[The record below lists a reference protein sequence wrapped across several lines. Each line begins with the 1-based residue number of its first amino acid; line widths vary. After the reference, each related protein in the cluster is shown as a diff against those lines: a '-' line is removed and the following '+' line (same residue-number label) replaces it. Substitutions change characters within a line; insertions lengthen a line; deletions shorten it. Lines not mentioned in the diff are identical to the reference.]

1 MQNLLSCFRMETF
14 RAYMALTDEIM
25 QATETPD
32 APDVAVPP
40 PRPPPQMTD
49 SAPASQG
56 EGSAK
61 GAVPAGLIAKLAKA
75 SHKQSQ
81 ELTRLRRGF
90 ERLGK
95 LEADNEHWRA
105 LRDLLDKN
113 RQYQQELG
121 QRVREQLTAL
131 KAALAD
137 GRSKDALSLWDR
149 IQGNLRQCTGKL
161 HDTLQKEAN
170 ASKGE
175 VLELRKWRN
184 FAATEKKKELIG
196 EIGALAGAGLPPAE
210 LSRQIQQLHDRW
222 KALGRSEQNEKLWR
236 QFKKIS
242 DAAYAPCKEYFR
254 ERKQRMA
261 QNLKARAELCEQLE
275 HKLAELEAGK
285 TPIHI
290 VKLNQAIAECNVA
303 WKKHAPV
310 EQSKIKPLQKRYYAA
325 LKQITALRKDAV
337 AQNAAGKQALLE
349 RAGQLAAAED
359 HAGAA
364 AGIRKLQAEWKKIG
378 PADFREE
385 KRLREAFNSACEA
398 VVEAERAAREEA
410 RERGKSPAE
419 KRHDKQLAAL
429 AARTSFLE
437 KSEAKLF
444 QADDETGFGER
455 HRAIDTGE
463 WEQLTAT
470 PSAADAPGDTE
481 LDDRLQALL
490 AVGSLAELVAQ
501 AEDCEQ
507 QQRRALVG
515 LEIEAGVN
523 SPREDQSA
531 RMELQLE
538 QLASGFGKRAPDSK
552 QLTAKLREAEL
563 ALVRAGPLS
572 PRMRKNLRQRLAN
585 LRQRL
590 SSRPPRSRGG

>member
-1 MQNLLSCFRMETF
+1 MMDS
-14 RAYMALTDEIM
+14 EIS
-25 QATETPD
+25 AAPLPPAGEAEAADRGD
-32 APDVAVPP
+32 APA
-40 PRPPPQMTD
+40 RD
-49 SAPASQG
+49 SI
-56 EGSAK
+56 
-61 GAVPAGLIAKLAKA
+61 PAGLIARLGKT

-81 ELTRLRRGF
+81 ELTRLRRSF

-121 QRVREQLTAL
+121 QRVEEQLVAL

-161 HDTLQKEAN
+161 HNTLQKEAN
-170 ASKGE
+170 SSKGE
-175 VLELRKWRN
+175 LLELRKWRN

-196 EIGALAGAGLPPAE
+196 EIGNLAGADLPPAE

-242 DAAYAPCKEYFR
+242 DEVYAPCKEYFR

-261 QNLKARAELCEQLE
+261 LNLKARAELCEQLE
-275 HKLAELEAGK
+275 QKLAELEAEK

-290 VKLNQAIAECNVA
+290 IKLNQAITECNAA

-325 LKQITALRKDAV
+325 LKQLTALRKDAV
-337 AQNAAGKQALLE
+337 AQNAAGKQSLLD

-359 HAGAA
+359 SSGAA
-364 AGIRKLQAEWKKIG
+364 AEIRKLQAEWKKIG
-378 PADFREE
+378 PTDFREE
-385 KRLREAFNSACEA
+385 KRLREAFQAACEA
-398 VVEAERAAREEA
+398 VGEAERAAREKA
-410 RERGKSPAE
+410 RERNKSPAE
-419 KRHDKQLAAL
+419 KRHDGQLAAL
-429 AARTSFLE
+429 APQTGFLE
-437 KSEAKLF
+437 KSEASLF
-444 QADDETGFGER
+444 QADDEAGFGER

-463 WEQLTAT
+463 WEQLTANAT
-470 PSAADAPGDTE
+470 DDDDPGDSE

-531 RMELQLE
+531 RMELQLQ

-552 QLTAKLREAEL
+552 QLAAKLREAEL
-563 ALVRAGPLS
+563 ALLRAGPLS
-572 PRMRKNLRQRLAN
+572 PKMRKNLRERLAK

-590 SSRPPRSRGG
+590 SSRPPRSRGD

>member
-1 MQNLLSCFRMETF
+1 MMDS
-14 RAYMALTDEIM
+14 EIS
-25 QATETPD
+25 AAPLPPAGEAEAADRDD
-32 APDVAVPP
+32 APA
-40 PRPPPQMTD
+40 RD
-49 SAPASQG
+49 S
-56 EGSAK
+56 
-61 GAVPAGLIAKLAKA
+61 VPAGLIARLGKT

-81 ELTRLRRGF
+81 ELTKLRRSF

-121 QRVREQLTAL
+121 QRVEEQLVAL

-137 GRSKDALSLWDR
+137 GCSKDALSLWDR

-161 HDTLQKEAN
+161 HNTLQKEAN

-175 VLELRKWRN
+175 LLELRKWRN

-196 EIGALAGAGLPPAE
+196 EIGNLAGADLPPAE

-242 DAAYAPCKEYFR
+242 DEVYAPCKEYFR

-275 HKLAELEAGK
+275 QKLAELEAEK

-290 VKLNQAIAECNVA
+290 IKLNQAITECNAA

-325 LKQITALRKDAV
+325 LKQLTALRKDAV
-337 AQNAAGKQALLE
+337 AQNAAGKQSLLD
-349 RAGQLAAAED
+349 RAGQLAAVED
-359 HAGAA
+359 RSGAA
-364 AGIRKLQAEWKKIG
+364 AEIRKLQAEWKKIG

-385 KRLREAFNSACEA
+385 KRLREAFQAACEA
-398 VVEAERAAREEA
+398 VGEAERAAREKA
-410 RERGKSPAE
+410 RERNKSPAE
-419 KRHDKQLAAL
+419 KRHDGQLAAL
-429 AARTSFLE
+429 APQTGFLE
-437 KSEAKLF
+437 KSEASLF
-444 QADDETGFGER
+444 QADDEAGFGER

-463 WEQLTAT
+463 WEQLTANAT
-470 PSAADAPGDTE
+470 DDDDPGDSE

-531 RMELQLE
+531 RMELQLQ

-552 QLTAKLREAEL
+552 QLAAKLREAEL
-563 ALVRAGPLS
+563 ALLRAGPLS
-572 PRMRKNLRQRLAN
+572 PKMRKNLRERLAK

-590 SSRPPRSRGG
+590 SSRPPRSRGD

>member
-1 MQNLLSCFRMETF
+1 
-14 RAYMALTDEIM
+14 M
-25 QATETPD
+25 QATETL
-32 APDVAVPP
+32 DVAVPL
-40 PRPPPQMTD
+40 PQAAEAD
-49 SAPASQG
+49 AAPADQG
-56 EGSAK
+56 ADL
-61 GAVPAGLIAKLAKA
+61 AQDAIPAALITRLAKT
-75 SHKQSQ
+75 SHKQSA
-81 ELTRLRRGF
+81 ELTRLRRSF

-105 LRDLLDKN
+105 LRDLLDRN

-121 QRVREQLTAL
+121 HRVEEQLAAL

-161 HDTLQKEAN
+161 HNALQKEAN
-170 ASKGE
+170 TSKGE

-184 FAATEKKKELIG
+184 FAATEKKKELIE
-196 EIGALAGAGLPPAE
+196 EIGRLAGADLPPAE

-242 DAAYAPCKEYFR
+242 DAVYAPCREYFR

-261 QNLKARAELCEQLE
+261 QNLKVRAELCERLE
-275 HKLAELEAGK
+275 QKLAELGAEK

-290 VKLNQAIAECNVA
+290 VKLNQVIAECNAA

-325 LKQITALRKDAV
+325 LKQLTGLRKDAV
-337 AQNAAGKQALLE
+337 ARNAARKQSLLDK
-349 RAGQLAAAED
+349 AGQLVAAEDRSGAAAE
-359 HAGAA
+359 
-364 AGIRKLQAEWKKIG
+364 IRRLQAEWKKVG

-385 KRLREAFNSACEA
+385 KRLREAFHTACEA
-398 VVEAERAAREEA
+398 VVEAERAAREKA
-410 RERGKSPAE
+410 RERNKSPAE
-419 KRHDKQLAAL
+419 KRHDEQLAAL
-429 AARTSFLE
+429 APQTGFLE
-437 KSEAKLF
+437 KSEASLF
-444 QADDETGFGER
+444 QADDEAGFDER

-463 WEQLTAT
+463 WEKLTA
-470 PSAADAPGDTE
+470 AADESQPRDTE

-507 QQRRALVG
+507 QRRRELVG

-531 RMELQLE
+531 RMELQLQ

-552 QLTAKLREAEL
+552 QLAAKLREAEL
-563 ALVRAGPLS
+563 ALARAGPLS
-572 PRMRKNLRQRLAN
+572 PRMRKNLEQRLAK

-590 SSRPPRSRGG
+590 SSRPPRSRGD

>member
-1 MQNLLSCFRMETF
+1 MMDS
-14 RAYMALTDEIM
+14 EIS
-25 QATETPD
+25 ATPLPPAADT
-32 APDVAVPP
+32 APEN
-40 PRPPPQMTD
+40 
-49 SAPASQG
+49 QG
-56 EGSAK
+56 DGLARD
-61 GAVPAGLIAKLAKA
+61 AVPAGLIARLGKT

-121 QRVREQLTAL
+121 RRVEEQLVAL

-161 HDTLQKEAN
+161 HNTLQKEAN
-170 ASKGE
+170 SSKGE
-175 VLELRKWRN
+175 LLELRKWRN
-184 FAATEKKKELIG
+184 FAATEKKKELIE
-196 EIGALAGAGLPPAE
+196 EIGKLAGADLPPAE

-242 DAAYAPCKEYFR
+242 DEVYAPCKEYFR

-275 HKLAELEAGK
+275 QKLAELEAEK

-290 VKLNQAIAECNVA
+290 IKLNQAITECNAA

-325 LKQITALRKDAV
+325 LKQLTALRKDAV
-337 AQNAAGKQALLE
+337 AQNAAGKQSLLD
-349 RAGQLAAAED
+349 RAGQLAAVED
-359 HAGAA
+359 RSGAA
-364 AGIRKLQAEWKKIG
+364 AEIRKLQAEWKKIG

-385 KRLREAFNSACEA
+385 KRLREAFQAACEA
-398 VVEAERAAREEA
+398 VGEAERAAREKA
-410 RERGKSPAE
+410 RERNKSPAE
-419 KRHDKQLAAL
+419 KRHDGQLAAL
-429 AARTSFLE
+429 APQTGFLE
-437 KSEAKLF
+437 KSEASLF
-444 QADDETGFGER
+444 QADDEAGFGER

-463 WEQLTAT
+463 WEQLTANAT
-470 PSAADAPGDTE
+470 DDDDPGDSE

-531 RMELQLE
+531 RMELQLQ

-552 QLTAKLREAEL
+552 QLAAKLREAEL
-563 ALVRAGPLS
+563 ALLRAGPLS
-572 PRMRKNLRQRLAN
+572 PKMRKNLRERLAK

-590 SSRPPRSRGG
+590 SSRPPRSRGD

>member
-1 MQNLLSCFRMETF
+1 
-14 RAYMALTDEIM
+14 M
-25 QATETPD
+25 QATENSD
-32 APDVAVPP
+32 APDVAAALP
-40 PRPPPQMTD
+40 
-49 SAPASQG
+49 SAAEAEAAPAEQG
-56 EGSAK
+56 DAPARDSI
-61 GAVPAGLIAKLAKA
+61 PAGLIARLGKT

-81 ELTRLRRGF
+81 ELTRLRRSF

-121 QRVREQLTAL
+121 QRVEEQLVAL

-161 HDTLQKEAN
+161 HNTLQKEAN
-170 ASKGE
+170 SSKGE
-175 VLELRKWRN
+175 LLELRKWRN

-196 EIGALAGAGLPPAE
+196 EIGNLAGADLPPAE

-242 DAAYAPCKEYFR
+242 DEVYAPCKEYFR

-275 HKLAELEAGK
+275 QKLAELEAEK

-290 VKLNQAIAECNVA
+290 IKLNQAITECNAA

-325 LKQITALRKDAV
+325 LKQLTALRKDAV
-337 AQNAAGKQALLE
+337 AQNAAGKQSLLD
-349 RAGQLAAAED
+349 RAGQLAAVED
-359 HAGAA
+359 HSGAA
-364 AGIRKLQAEWKKIG
+364 AEIRKLQAEWKKIG

-385 KRLREAFNSACEA
+385 KRLREAFQAACES
-398 VVEAERAAREEA
+398 VGEAERAAREKA
-410 RERGKSPAE
+410 RERNKSPAE
-419 KRHDKQLAAL
+419 KRHDGQLAAL
-429 AARTSFLE
+429 APQTGFLE
-437 KSEAKLF
+437 KSEASLF
-444 QADDETGFGER
+444 QADDEAGFGER

-463 WEQLTAT
+463 WEQLTANAT
-470 PSAADAPGDTE
+470 DDDDPGDSE

-531 RMELQLE
+531 RMELQLQ

-552 QLTAKLREAEL
+552 QLAAKLREAEL
-563 ALVRAGPLS
+563 ALLRAGPLS
-572 PRMRKNLRQRLAN
+572 PKMRKDLRERLAK

-590 SSRPPRSRGG
+590 SSRPPRSRGD

>member
-1 MQNLLSCFRMETF
+1 MMDS
-14 RAYMALTDEIM
+14 EIS
-25 QATETPD
+25 AAPLPPAGEAEAADRGD
-32 APDVAVPP
+32 APA
-40 PRPPPQMTD
+40 RD
-49 SAPASQG
+49 SI
-56 EGSAK
+56 
-61 GAVPAGLIAKLAKA
+61 PAGLIARLGKT

-81 ELTRLRRGF
+81 ELTRLRRSF

-121 QRVREQLTAL
+121 RRVEEQLAAL
-131 KAALAD
+131 KEALAD

-161 HDTLQKEAN
+161 HNTLQKEAN

-175 VLELRKWRN
+175 LLELRKWRN

-196 EIGALAGAGLPPAE
+196 EIGNLAGADLPPAE

-242 DAAYAPCKEYFR
+242 DEVYAPCKEYFR

-275 HKLAELEAGK
+275 QKLAELEAEK
-285 TPIHI
+285 TSIHI
-290 VKLNQAIAECNVA
+290 IKLNQAITECNAA
-303 WKKHAPV
+303 WKKYAPV

-325 LKQITALRKDAV
+325 LKQLTGLRKDAV
-337 AQNAAGKQALLE
+337 AQNAAGKQSLLD
-349 RAGQLAAAED
+349 RAGQLAAVED
-359 HAGAA
+359 RSGAA
-364 AGIRKLQAEWKKIG
+364 AEIRKLQAEWKKIG

-385 KRLREAFNSACEA
+385 KRLREAFQAACEA
-398 VVEAERAAREEA
+398 VGEAERAAREKA
-410 RERGKSPAE
+410 RERNKSPAE
-419 KRHDKQLAAL
+419 KRHDGQLAAL
-429 AARTSFLE
+429 APQTGFLE
-437 KSEAKLF
+437 KSEASLF
-444 QADDETGFGER
+444 QADDEAGFGER

-463 WEQLTAT
+463 WEQLTANAT
-470 PSAADAPGDTE
+470 DDDDPGDSE

-531 RMELQLE
+531 RMELQLQ

-552 QLTAKLREAEL
+552 QLAAKLREAEL
-563 ALVRAGPLS
+563 ALLRAGPLS
-572 PRMRKNLRQRLAN
+572 PKMRKNLRERLAK

-590 SSRPPRSRGG
+590 SSRPPRSRGD

>member
-1 MQNLLSCFRMETF
+1 
-14 RAYMALTDEIM
+14 MAITDEIM

-32 APDVAVPP
+32 VPDVAVPP
-40 PRPPPQMTD
+40 PQPPPQVAD
-49 SAPASQG
+49 SAGANQG
-56 EGSAK
+56 EGLAK
-61 GAVPAGLIAKLAKA
+61 GAVPAALIAKLAKA

-81 ELTRLRRGF
+81 ELARLRRGF

-105 LRDLLDKN
+105 LGDLLDKN
-113 RQYQQELG
+113 RQYQRELG
-121 QRVREQLTAL
+121 HRVEEQLAVL
-131 KAALAD
+131 KEALAD

-275 HKLAELEAGK
+275 QKLAELEAGK

-290 VKLNQAIAECNVA
+290 VKLNQAIAECNAA

-364 AGIRKLQAEWKKIG
+364 GIRKLQAEWKKIG

-385 KRLREAFNSACEA
+385 KRLREAFHAACEA
-398 VVEAERAAREEA
+398 VVQAERAAREEA

-419 KRHDKQLAAL
+419 KRHDGQLAAL

-444 QADDETGFGER
+444 QADDEAGFGER

-463 WEQLTAT
+463 WEQLTA
-470 PSAADAPGDTE
+470 APAEEEDDDPRDSE

-507 QQRRALVG
+507 QQRRALVR

-552 QLTAKLREAEL
+552 QLAAKLREAEL